1 MDAIGGHQVV
11 IIAGD
16 TGWGKVNSG
25 TGLKKSLTELIVQQL
40 SCHFWAILH
49 VSKIDLIHD

>member
-16 TGWGKVNSG
+16 TGCGKVNSG
-25 TGLKKSLTELIVQQL
+25 TGLKNHLQNS
-40 SCHFWAILH
+40 
-49 VSKIDLIHD
+49 

>member
-16 TGWGKVNSG
+16 TGCGKVNSG

-40 SCHFWAILH
+40 H
-49 VSKIDLIHD
+49 VTCGQSNMSPK

>member
-1 MDAIGGHQVV
+1 MDAIGDHQVV

-16 TGWGKVNSG
+16 TGCGKVNSG

-40 SCHFWAILH
+40 H
-49 VSKIDLIHD
+49 VICGQSNMSPK